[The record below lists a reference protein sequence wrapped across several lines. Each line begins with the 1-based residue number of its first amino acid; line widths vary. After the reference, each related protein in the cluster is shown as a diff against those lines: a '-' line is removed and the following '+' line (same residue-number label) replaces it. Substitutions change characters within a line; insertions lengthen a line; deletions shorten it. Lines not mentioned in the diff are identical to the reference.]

1 MALFPWSFD
10 IFLISPQKHKLWCSL
25 EAPQGGASNEYPQH
39 MFLWRNKKT
48 IHSYLELWK
57 KHNSGK
63 NLFYKKVLVFFLF
76 LQKNLYVVGSLWN
89 QLTVTVSV
97 THNCPSWISWR
108 GRMILEMIS
117 WSNLHESYVAELGF
131 ELAPL
136 DLQWDALRTVLW
148 SLVNKFKFSK
158 WLKTECCLLKALD
171 WAVCMK
177 HMKGKRRHFLSS
189 AFGSK
194 QQ

>member
-1 MALFPWSFD
+1 MKYTGAVSQFKKPSLQIWRFFPEVLIFFLF
-10 IFLISPQKHKLWCSL
+10 LHKNKLWCSL

-89 QLTVTVSV
+89 QLTVTVSNSQLPFLN
-97 THNCPSWISWR
+97 HR
-108 GRMILEMIS
+108 KGRMSLDMIS
-117 WSNLHESYVAELGF
+117 WSNLHESYVAEQGF
-131 ELAPL
+131 ELATP
-136 DLQWDALRTVLW
+136 
-148 SLVNKFKFSK
+148 
-158 WLKTECCLLKALD
+158 
-171 WAVCMK
+171 
-177 HMKGKRRHFLSS
+177 GS
-189 AFGSK
+189 AMRCTMDCAMEPS
-194 QQ
+194 Q